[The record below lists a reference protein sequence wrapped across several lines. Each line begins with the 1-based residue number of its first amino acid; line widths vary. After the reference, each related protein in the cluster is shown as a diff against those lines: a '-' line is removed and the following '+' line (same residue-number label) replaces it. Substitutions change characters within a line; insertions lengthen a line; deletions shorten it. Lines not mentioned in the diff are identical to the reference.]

1 MKKRLFIC
9 MLAIFLIILGV
20 SGCKNTNVQTK
31 DTNVQQGSTDVTT
44 AGSGTQSTSSSKYQT
59 TYGAKKF
66 NNVKITV
73 ELFDRSN
80 APEGSTITENKWTKY
95 CKEQMEKV
103 GIIVEYIPVSR
114 WDEVTKCK

>member
-44 AGSGTQSTSSSKYQT
+44 AGS
-59 TYGAKKF
+59 
-66 NNVKITV
+66 
-73 ELFDRSN
+73 
-80 APEGSTITENKWTKY
+80 
-95 CKEQMEKV
+95 
-103 GIIVEYIPVSR
+103 
-114 WDEVTKCK
+114 